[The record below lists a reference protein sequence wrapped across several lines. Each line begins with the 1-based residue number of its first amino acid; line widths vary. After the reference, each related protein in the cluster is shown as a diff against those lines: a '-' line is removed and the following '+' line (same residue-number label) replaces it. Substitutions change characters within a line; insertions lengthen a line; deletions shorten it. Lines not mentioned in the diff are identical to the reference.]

1 MKTIIT
7 SLLVLGTSSAAL
19 ARPAHETRRPAPVV
33 REHRVEARHQWPERD
48 HHYIDRGYG
57 YRGPRI
63 DYRWYGHGPVVV
75 RPWINTTTVVA
86 APSTFVDSVVVT
98 YDDGRSETLS
108 IGRYI
113 DPANIAYELGIDRNC
128 TRQIL
133 AYGRDSYGRSVS
145 FAV

>member
-7 SLLVLGTSSAAL
+7 SLLVLGTSSVAL
-19 ARPAHETRRPAPVV
+19 ARPAHETRRPAPVI
-33 REHRVEARHQWPERD
+33 REHRVEARHERD
-48 HHYIDRGYG
+48 HRNDRFDRGYA
-57 YRGPRI
+57 YRSPRI

-75 RPWINTTTVVA
+75 RPWINTTTFVA
-86 APSTFVDSVVVT
+86 SPSTFVDSVVVT

-113 DPANIAYELGIDRNC
+113 EPANIAYELGIDRNC
-128 TRQIL
+128 TRQIV
-133 AYGRDSYGRSVS
+133 AYARDSYGRSVS

>member
-7 SLLVLGTSSAAL
+7 SLLVLGTSSVAL

-33 REHRVEARHQWPERD
+33 VREHRVEARHDRN
-48 HHYIDRGYG
+48 IDRGYS
-57 YRGPRI
+57 YRGWERPRI

-128 TRQIL
+128 TRQIV
-133 AYGRDSYGRSVS
+133 AYARDSYGRSVS